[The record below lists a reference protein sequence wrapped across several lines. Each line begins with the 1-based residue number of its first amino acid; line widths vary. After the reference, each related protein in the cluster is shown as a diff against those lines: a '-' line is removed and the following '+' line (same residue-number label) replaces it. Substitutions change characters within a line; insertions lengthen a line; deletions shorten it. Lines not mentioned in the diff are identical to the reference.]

1 MTNVTL
7 SIENSVYQKMKEYS
21 EIKWSEMIRKMIKQ
35 RIKELEQINRD
46 KNNETILTMFAS
58 ENILKKDWDNKADE
72 RWNNV

>member
-35 RIKELEQINRD
+35 RIKELEQINKD